1 MVFLAKLFLTTSL
14 HPEDRFTFKVE
25 SEIENIKV
33 SLVKTTNFVGESE
46 DPPRTMGDGFA
57 ILQSAYMKV
66 FYSQEILGTILRLPN
81 YAKSSD
87 G

>member
-1 MVFLAKLFLTTSL
+1 M
-14 HPEDRFTFKVE
+14 
-25 SEIENIKV
+25 
-33 SLVKTTNFVGESE
+33 VKTTNFVGESE

-57 ILQSAYMKV
+57 ILQSAFMKV

-81 YAKSSD
+81 CAKSSD